1 MSRVPPWDGA
11 RRGGAAL
18 ARVIRG
24 TVRRRRLQTGVIG
37 VVVMLSTAT
46 ALLALGLIVVSDG
59 PFDRAFDQQVGAH
72 ATATFDSSVAS
83 ADAVAATA
91 HQPGVVA
98 AAGPFDSVDVGLSKA
113 GLELGSTHLVG
124 RADAGG
130 VVDRLSL
137 DAGTWLTG
145 PGQVVLARDFAGPRV
160 QVGVTVTTGSAT
172 LRVVGI
178 ADSITGTADGWVWP
192 TQADVLHPVG
202 APASRQMLYR
212 FGAADDSAVR
222 AGIAAATAK
231 LPPGALLGTTSYLT
245 VKFAADRSTAP
256 VVPFVVA
263 FAVLGI
269 VMSVLIV
276 ANVVS
281 GAVVAGYRTIGV
293 LKALGFS
300 PGQVVAVFTGQALLP
315 AAVGCAGGIVL
326 GNVLALPL
334 LAQTNRA
341 YDVAATATVPIWV
354 DAVIIVGL
362 PLITGVAAAVPAW
375 RAGRY
380 SATTAISV
388 GRAPRT
394 GRGYRV
400 RRALAATRLPRAV
413 SFGLGTPFARPGRSA
428 VTVAA
433 ILLGAVTVVFAAGL
447 STSLQRVSAG
457 FSRIDQVPVEV
468 DLAVGG
474 RKDGQPT
481 PSTSTPAAVGA
492 TIAAQPGTAHVV
504 GVRGAMLHVA
514 GLSDPVSLE
523 TYDDDATWAGYQLV
537 SGRWYAGADEVV
549 AASYLLHSTGT
560 AVGDTITLSTES
572 GRRQVRVTGEILSQ
586 DFNGLSLIANT
597 TVLNGLAESAPLSR
611 FEVGLTADTNPQGY
625 VDALSAVVDRRT
637 GRPSYRGDRASNRTF
652 TILLGLVSTLA
663 LLLAAVAALGVFNTV
678 VLNSREQVHDIG
690 VLKAIGM
697 TPRQVRVMVITSM
710 ALVGAVAGTV
720 AVPLGSLLH
729 HSIVPIMANAAG
741 VGLPV
746 AAVAV
751 YTPSELLALGAT
763 GLLLAVAGALV
774 PAGWAARS
782 RAASALRA
790 E

>member
-1 MSRVPPWDGA
+1 
-11 RRGGAAL
+11 
-18 ARVIRG
+18 
-24 TVRRRRLQTGVIG
+24 LQTGVIG

-83 ADAVAATA
+83 AEAVAATA
-91 HQPGVVA
+91 RRPGVVA
-98 AAGPFDSVDVGLSKA
+98 AAGPFDSIDVALSKA
-113 GLELGSTHLVG
+113 GLELGSAHLVG

-130 VVDRLSL
+130 AVDRLSL

-145 PGQVVLARDFAGPRV
+145 PGQIVLARDFAGPRV
-160 QVGVTVTTGSAT
+160 QVGVTVATGSAT

-202 APASRQMLYR
+202 GPASRQMLYR
-212 FGAADDSAVR
+212 FGAGDDSAVR
-222 AGIAAATAK
+222 AGVAAAAAN

-300 PGQVVAVFTGQALLP
+300 PGQVVAVFAGQALLP

-341 YDVAATATVPIWV
+341 YDVAATATVPVWV

-375 RAGRY
+375 RAGRF
-380 SATTAISV
+380 SATAAISV

-400 RRALAATRLPRAV
+400 RRVLAATRLPRAV

-433 ILLGAVTVVFAAGL
+433 VLLGAVTVVFAAGL

-481 PSTSTPAAVGA
+481 PSTSTSAAVGA

-504 GVRGAMLHVA
+504 GVRGTILHVA
-514 GLSDPVSLE
+514 GLTDPVSLE
-523 TYDDDATWAGYQLV
+523 TYDDDATWAGYRLV
-537 SGRWYAGADEVV
+537 SGRWYTGADEVV
-549 AASYLLHSTGT
+549 AASYLLRSTDT
-560 AVGDTITLSTES
+560 AVGDTLTLSTGS
-572 GRRQVRVTGEILSQ
+572 GRRQVQVTGEVLSQ
-586 DFNGLSLIANT
+586 DFNGLSLIADT
-597 TVLNGLAESAPLSR
+597 TVLNGLAERAPLRR
-611 FEVGLTADTNPQGY
+611 FEVGLTAGTNPQGY
-625 VDALSAVVDRRT
+625 VDALSAVVDRGT
-637 GRPSYRGDRASNRTF
+637 GRPSYRGDRASNQTF

-678 VLNSREQVHDIG
+678 VLNGREQVHDIG

>member
-1 MSRVPPWDGA
+1 MSRVSPRDGA
-11 RRGGAAL
+11 RRGAAAL

-83 ADAVAATA
+83 VEAVAATA
-91 HQPGVVA
+91 RRPGVVA
-98 AAGPFDSVDVGLSKA
+98 AAGPFDSVDVGLNNA
-113 GLELGSTHLVG
+113 DLVLGSAHLVG
-124 RADAGG
+124 RTDAGG

-145 PGQVVLARDFAGPRV
+145 PGQIVLARDFAGPRV
-160 QVGVTVTTGSAT
+160 QVGSSVTVATGSAT

-202 APASRQMLYR
+202 GPASRQMLYR
-212 FGAADDSAVR
+212 FAAGDDSTVR
-222 AGIAAATAK
+222 AGVAAAAAN
-231 LPPGALLGTTSYLT
+231 LPPGALFGTTSYLT

-300 PGQVVAVFTGQALLP
+300 PGQVVAVFAGQALLP
-315 AAVGCAGGIVL
+315 AAVGCAVGTVL

-341 YDVAATATVPIWV
+341 YDVAATATVPAWV

-375 RAGRY
+375 RAGRF
-380 SATTAISV
+380 SATAAISV

-400 RRALAATRLPRAV
+400 RRVLAATRLPRAV
-413 SFGLGTPFARPGRSA
+413 SFGLGAPFARPGRSA

-433 ILLGAVTVVFAAGL
+433 VLLGAVTVVFAAGL

-481 PSTSTPAAVGA
+481 PGTSTPAAIGA

-504 GVRGAMLHVA
+504 GVRGTMLHVV
-514 GLSDPVSLE
+514 GLTDPVSLE

-537 SGRWYAGADEVV
+537 SGRWYTGADEVV

-560 AVGDTITLSTES
+560 AVGDNLTLSTES

-586 DFNGLSLIANT
+586 DFNGLSLIGDS
-597 TVLNGLAESAPLSR
+597 TVLNGLAERAPLRR
-611 FEVGLTADTNPQGY
+611 FEVGLTAGTNPQGY
-625 VDALSAVVDRRT
+625 LDALSAVVDRAT
-637 GRPSYRGDRASNRTF
+637 ARPSYR
-652 TILLGLVSTLA
+652 
-663 LLLAAVAALGVFNTV
+663 
-678 VLNSREQVHDIG
+678 
-690 VLKAIGM
+690 
-697 TPRQVRVMVITSM
+697 
-710 ALVGAVAGTV
+710 
-720 AVPLGSLLH
+720 
-729 HSIVPIMANAAG
+729 
-741 VGLPV
+741 
-746 AAVAV
+746 
-751 YTPSELLALGAT
+751 
-763 GLLLAVAGALV
+763 
-774 PAGWAARS
+774 
-782 RAASALRA
+782 
-790 E
+790 